1 MDKKEQGPLCS
12 QQKLLYIG
20 DGDGLECKEIDQK
33 CLMSTTYAACL
44 LSNVNRSLSAKKR
57 SLVS

>member
-20 DGDGLECKEIDQK
+20 VGDGLECKEIDQK